1 MISDLKPS
9 LRNLAQ
15 KCKINW
21 SVEKRLL
28 LSCQVAKH
36 GQHDLNFYLSNDGV
50 CSDRPLKVRLG
61 DFRFGAKSKE
71 LGSKNVKSIG
81 QWKKGFY

>member
-1 MISDLKPS
+1 MTLWTKELGSKKVKSIGQWK
-9 LRNLAQ
+9 
-15 KCKINW
+15 
-21 SVEKRLL
+21 KRLL
-28 LSCQVAKH
+28 LSCQVARR
-36 GQHDLNFYLSNDGV
+36 GQYDLDFDLRNDGV